1 MVQNFRNTLY
11 FVENF
16 LFLGTAELCTV
27 EAQLIY
33 DERALSAFVL
43 TPPGEGES
51 ERERERDNQPR
62 GLTLNFELC
71 RIMRCFYK
79 GSAILLSQGYLSPTP
94 QCSVNNRYKV
104 DF

>member
-16 LFLGTAELCTV
+16 SFLGPAELCTV

-51 ERERERDNQPR
+51 ERDNQPR

-79 GSAILLSQGYLSPTP
+79 GSAILLSQGYLSP
-94 QCSVNNRYKV
+94 NAAM
-104 DF
+104 